1 LAECRHQAEQTN
13 VIAIVLTMPVVIASP
28 VPLVRADGKGYT
40 YAGESVDGFADRPEL
55 PQVLRVRLARL
66 GERYAPEWLSPVQ
79 RELLASPLA
88 KRDAARQPS
97 AVLDGFQANAAD
109 AEKAWE
115 EGVYAQLSATQMEWV
130 ADPGSHPFLERG
142 TRYPLTLRHLRML
155 SGVDEGELR
164 RLTEE
169 GLIPAHPT
177 ASGRSYFSVAVARAL
192 LVAQARS
199 SRTPM
204 DSLAVEAAMLA
215 ADPKFAAE
223 WTRLVLAR
231 TVAASLI
238 GYRADHGFSQR
249 RLADRLGTSTSRV
262 VELESGE
269 VSPTLGTLA
278 KIAAA
283 TGIEFAIDVV
293 PAGCEPRLVSQ
304 AVTGAP
310 THPYAG
316 ASVRVAAV

>member
-1 LAECRHQAEQTN
+1 M
-13 VIAIVLTMPVVIASP
+13 VLTMSVVIASP

-55 PQVLRVRLARL
+55 PQTLRVRLARL

-79 RELLASPLA
+79 RELLALPLA

-142 TRYPLTLRHLRML
+142 TRYPLTLRHLHLL
-155 SGVDEGELR
+155 SRVDEDELR
-164 RLTEE
+164 RLTET

-177 ASGRSYFSVAVARAL
+177 GSGRTYFSVAVARAL

-199 SRTPM
+199 SRKPM
-204 DSLAVEAAMLA
+204 DRLAVEVAMSA
-215 ADPKFAAE
+215 ADPEFGAE
-223 WTRLVLAR
+223 WRRLALAR

-262 VELESGE
+262 GELESGE
-269 VSPTLGTLA
+269 VSPTIGTLA

-283 TGIEFAIDVV
+283 TGIEFAIDVA
-293 PAGCEPRLVSQ
+293 PAGCEPRLLSQ
-304 AVTGAP
+304 ALSDAP
-310 THPYAG
+310 AQVYAG
-316 ASVRVAAV
+316 ASVRISAA

>member
-1 LAECRHQAEQTN
+1 
-13 VIAIVLTMPVVIASP
+13 VLLVPAVIASP
-28 VPLVRADGKGYT
+28 VPLVRADGEGYT
-40 YAGESVDGFADRPEL
+40 FAGESVDGFADRPEL
-55 PQVLRVRLARL
+55 PLPLRVRLARL
-66 GERYAPEWLSPVQ
+66 SERYAPEQLSPVQ
-79 RELLASPLA
+79 RELLALPLA

-115 EGVYAQLSATQMEWV
+115 EGAYAQLSARQSEWV
-130 ADPGSHPFLERG
+130 ADPGSHPFVGRG
-142 TRYPLTLRHLRML
+142 ARYPLRLRHLYLL
-155 SGVDEGELR
+155 SGVDEDELR

-177 ASGRSYFSVAVARAL
+177 GGGRSYFSVAVARAL
-192 LVAQARS
+192 LLANTRS
-199 SRTPM
+199 SRKPM

-215 ADPKFAAE
+215 ADPEVAAD
-223 WTRLVLAR
+223 WTRLALAR
-231 TVAASLI
+231 TVASSLI

-283 TGIEFAIDVV
+283 TGIEFAIDIA
-293 PAGCEPRLVSQ
+293 PAGREPRLVSQ
-304 AVTGAP
+304 AVTDAP
-310 THPYAG
+310 AHPYEG
-316 ASVRVAAV
+316 ASVRVAAA